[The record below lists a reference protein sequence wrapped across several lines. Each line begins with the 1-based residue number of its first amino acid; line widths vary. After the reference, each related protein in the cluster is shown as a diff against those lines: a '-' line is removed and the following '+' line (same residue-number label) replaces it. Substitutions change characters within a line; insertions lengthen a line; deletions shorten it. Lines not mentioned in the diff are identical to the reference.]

1 LLEAFDYL
9 GKIIAIYAYS
19 FAFIGSELVG
29 SRLEFLF
36 LFFVVA
42 VLTFNA
48 VVLQYGFGRLAS
60 FWVSIALLASIFVYD
75 FWFVSNPA
83 QKRTFYMPMFFEGFV
98 LAVGYALY
106 KFECPESF
114 CRGAR
119 FIQLYMT
126 GWVLFTLVLINCIYE
141 AHCILYYT
149 LKLNRGNFDIEKDD
163 WWSMANIYH
172 KDAK

>member
-1 LLEAFDYL
+1 M
-9 GKIIAIYAYS
+9 GKIIAIYAYA

-42 VLTFNA
+42 ALTFN
-48 VVLQYGFGRLAS
+48 VVILQYDFGRLAS
-60 FWVSIALLASIFVYD
+60 FWVSIALMAFIFAYD

-98 LAVGYALY
+98 LGMGYLLY
-106 KFECPESF
+106 RFECPERF

-119 FIQLYMT
+119 FI
-126 GWVLFTLVLINCIYE
+126 
-141 AHCILYYT
+141 
-149 LKLNRGNFDIEKDD
+149 
-163 WWSMANIYH
+163 
-172 KDAK
+172 

>member
-1 LLEAFDYL
+1 MLEAFDYL

-42 VLTFNA
+42 VLTFNV

-114 CRGAR
+114 CRGTR
-119 FIQLYMT
+119 F
-126 GWVLFTLVLINCIYE
+126 V
-141 AHCILYYT
+141 
-149 LKLNRGNFDIEKDD
+149 
-163 WWSMANIYH
+163 
-172 KDAK
+172 